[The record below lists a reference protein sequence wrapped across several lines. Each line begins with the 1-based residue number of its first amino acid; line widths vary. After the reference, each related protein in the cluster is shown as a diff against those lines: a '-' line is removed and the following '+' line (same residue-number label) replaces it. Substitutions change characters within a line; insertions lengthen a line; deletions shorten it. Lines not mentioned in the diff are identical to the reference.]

1 MSNKEKILLI
11 ISFALCISM
20 RLFEITQKNLWFD
33 EVFSWHIS
41 LNSFY
46 EIIVRTS
53 NDIHPPLYYFVLKIW
68 MFLFGDS
75 VFAIRL
81 LSSVFTSSAIFFI
94 YPVSRRFLSP
104 VNSLIVLL
112 LYIISPLNIYY
123 SQEARMAAMNL
134 FLNAGSIYF
143 FVKLALGKLH
153 AEKGFDFNQVFRIKT
168 IWGYILFSAAALYTH
183 YFSFF
188 ILAGQVVYLIAVNRR
203 SLGNLKPYILIYSA
217 IMLLYFPWIP
227 QLIEHISRGQAWRTP
242 QTLFAAA
249 KEYVNF
255 LKDINLGLYYHYTDL
270 ELVRYI
276 SIFLAIV
283 IIVSLLKI
291 VSHRQS
297 ISEGSN
303 KLLILLIVFVP
314 LILAGIISI
323 RQKVEFYRYLSIL
336 VPYILIF
343 IVFGMS
349 LFRHKYISYIIL
361 IIFASINIYGVIIQN
376 SFNFKN
382 DDYRG
387 IIRSIEYR
395 QLEGERIYVEPHYNG
410 WVIDYYR
417 KQEKLNLPPNA
428 YIRYG
433 WGEISDSLNAQ
444 SPASFWLIL
453 DYSAVD
459 TSNFAQYVESVNT
472 KGYVIESKETYSLA
486 PTKVELYRFK
496 K

>member
-1 MSNKEKILLI
+1 MSNNEKILVI
-11 ISFALCISM
+11 ISFALCISL
-20 RLFEITQKNLWFD
+20 RLLEITQKNLWFD

-41 LNSFY
+41 LSSFY

-68 MFLFGDS
+68 MILFGDS

-81 LSSVFTSSAIFFI
+81 LSSIFTSAAVFFI

-143 FVKLALGKLH
+143 FVKLVLDKRFASEEFSFYK
-153 AEKGFDFNQVFRIKT
+153 VFRSKT
-168 IWGYILFSAAALYTH
+168 AWGYILFSSAALYTH

-188 ILAGQVVYLIAVNRR
+188 ILAGQVVYIIAVNRR
-203 SLGNLKPYILIYSA
+203 YLGNLKPFASIYSA
-217 IMLLYFPWIP
+217 IMLLYVPWIP
-227 QLIEHISRGQAWRTP
+227 QLIEHISKGQAWRTP

-270 ELVRYI
+270 DLVRYI

-291 VSHRQS
+291 VRHRQS
-297 ISEGSN
+297 ISEGNN
-303 KLLILLIVFVP
+303 KLLILVIVFVP
-314 LILAGIISI
+314 LILAGIISV

-336 VPYILIF
+336 VPYISIF
-343 IVFGMS
+343 IVFGLS
-349 LFRHKYISYIIL
+349 LFRHKYITYITL
-361 IIFASINIYGVIIQN
+361 IIIASINIYGITIQN

-387 IIRSIEYR
+387 IIRSIESR
-395 QLEGERIYVEPHYNG
+395 QMEGERIYVEPHYNG

-417 KQEKLNLPPNA
+417 KQENLNLPPNA

-444 SPASFWLIL
+444 SPASFWLVL
-453 DYSAVD
+453 DYSAID
-459 TSNFAQYVESVNT
+459 TSRYNDYINSVFV
-472 KGYVIESKETYSLA
+472 KGYVMDSKETYNLA